1 MSKEEKRE
9 KKDKKNCG
17 RKQGLM
23 LAFGL
28 TTLGTRC
35 LSALSLVAIALSL
48 CSIKKEA
55 KVFTE
60 CVEEVRESGKSA
72 ANSVRFCNGG

>member
-1 MSKEEKRE
+1 MSKGD

-17 RKQGLM
+17 SKKGIM

-28 TTLGTRC
+28 TKLGTRV
-35 LSALSLVAIALSL
+35 LSAFSLVVIAFSF

-55 KVFTE
+55 KVFSE
-60 CVEEVRESGKSA
+60 CVEEVRQSGNNTSDA
-72 ANSVRFCNGG
+72 VRFCNGG